1 MSRHVSLSA
10 FALLFSELVQ
20 YQTVKIR
27 SANDLESELESLGK
41 TVGLRTLELFSHRD
55 HLTRRENN
63 VTAVLQVRAAWIYH
77 LHLFNY
83 SSSLQLAGSP
93 CTASPQIPWR
103 GALKGMTSV
112 RTRFQ
117 SLSLSMAHRHDS

>member
-27 SANDLESELESLGK
+27 SAND
-41 TVGLRTLELFSHRD
+41 RD